1 MLALGFREDFF
12 FFLLITFCWGL
23 RPFFFFSLSNFIQV
37 KQKTFL
43 KCSELQLV
51 EAAQVAQEMA
61 VISTSFS
68 YLAAFV
74 CQQNHRF
81 VLVSGSITGTKATR
95 GNKWF
100 LSCYIASYLGELLIA
115 TLSQGKLGGPWCRR
129 DCCHLSCSARPA
141 CRGGAGCDPAAGKRA
156 FLTGFSLLSQAV
168 FSTDGM

>member
-68 YLAAFV
+68 YLAAFI

-95 GNKWF
+95 GNKRF